1 MEIDPKKLRAVPQ
14 QPKIEVNGLTTLEW
28 EKLPDGS
35 RGQVRGC
42 VYVSINNTPQ
52 GHVEVQCASMDA
64 FKMHMNA
71 MGQWIAQH
79 DKGVIIKPNGVG

>member
-1 MEIDPKKLRAVPQ
+1 MEIDPKKLRVMPP
-14 QPKIEVNGLTTLEW
+14 QPKIEVNGLTSLE
-28 EKLPDGS
+28 KFADGS
-35 RGQVRGC
+35 VRGFVHVC
-42 VYVSINNTPQ
+42 VNNIPQ